1 MPRIVYSM
9 ADDGLIFKFF
19 GMVLP
24 KLKTP
29 YVASIVTGLFAA
41 ILASIFDLE
50 ELVEMVCRSI
60 IIPIIS

>member
-1 MPRIVYSM
+1 M

-19 GMVLP
+19 AKVLP

-50 ELVEMVCRSI
+50 ELVEMVLQI
-60 IIPIIS
+60 